1 MNWLRTIFVVTVVGL
16 TALPDHAMAQ
26 SLRDRLVGT
35 WLLVANTNSA
45 PDGTKRQLFGES
57 PTGILILEANGR
69 YAQVFTR
76 TGRPKFKA
84 NNRLQGTPDEI
95 KAAWDGAVAHFGTWS
110 VSEADKAL
118 LLRVDGSFY
127 PNQEGSEDK
136 RVVSNVTADELQML
150 NASSAGGTTEA
161 TFRRVK

>member
-110 VSEADKAL
+110 VSEADNAL

>member
-16 TALPDHAMAQ
+16 TALPGHAVAQ

-35 WLLVANTNSA
+35 WLLVGNTNTA

-57 PTGILILEANGR
+57 PTGLLMLEANGR

-76 TGRPKFKA
+76 AGRPKFKA
-84 NNRLQGTPDEI
+84 NNRLQGTLEEI
-95 KAAWDGAVAHFGTWS
+95 KAAWEGAVAHFGTWS
-110 VSEADKAL
+110 VSEVDKAL

-127 PNQEGSEDK
+127 PNQEGSVDK
-136 RVVSNVTADELQML
+136 RIVINVSADELQMH
-150 NASSAGGTTEA
+150 NESSAGGTTEA

>member
-1 MNWLRTIFVVTVVGL
+1 MFRCEHFLVPKWRRG
-16 TALPDHAMAQ
+16 
-26 SLRDRLVGT
+26 RLCSR

-45 PDGTKRQLFGES
+45 PDGTKRQLFGER
-57 PTGILILEANGR
+57 PTGILVLEANGR

-76 TGRPKFKA
+76 AGRPKFKA
-84 NNRLQGTPDEI
+84 NNRMQGTPDEI
-95 KAAWDGAVAHFGTWS
+95 KAAWEGGVAHFGTWS

-127 PNQEGSEDK
+127 PNQEGTVDK